1 MRVPKTWE
9 LGRWTGRRLGLPG
22 TCPDNKPRYMTDMKN
37 DTTTSPCV
45 PLARPRPLATPGYA
59 TWTFLQHHPAA
70 DPREMRLA
78 RA

>member
-1 MRVPKTWE
+1 
-9 LGRWTGRRLGLPG
+9 
-22 TCPDNKPRYMTDMKN
+22 MTDMKN
-37 DTTTSPCV
+37 DTTASPCV